1 MQKKQLV
8 AKLNVL
14 LTQKQEKEQIDPQ
27 VLQDETAEEKTAREA
42 QIADIDNQI
51 QARDDEIEVLNAE
64 INKFTLCNIN
74 KAPGFL
80 PEDSPD
86 FLYTQTYNNNYDI
99 SYGYL
104 SSCMGMDETEALF
117 VSANRTNQTV
127 IQGTKGKGKAN
138 KKGKGGKKGRGKPK
152 TSGGAGGSGAVGG
165 GAGGSGAGGGGAGDG
180 ATLNLRKGDIDRAYH
195 SNEVIRTVS
204 SCMETPFWGT
214 CSYQDANSKCNMP
227 NAKRTPDVVIA
238 GVPEN
243 NTKYIRFPL
252 LTCEV
257 CGSKPVG
264 PRNNQ
269 KFDGLLATMQ
279 SLVFC
284 PRGYYWEIGTT
295 EVRIYKLQKVPEG
308 GFIKIHEKVYDLIEE
323 VPENPPDNQFPG
335 MTEMISDLC
344 AILLDGLINLAPICL
359 NTANC
364 LTAANYK
371 DFLNIPSVTRRKIE
385 PHCWHIFVPQFL
397 ADQQKVHYPYRDH
410 DAEDP
415 QKPTIHEDELVKKDH
430 VPTEAEVQA
439 EECVIPVD
447 EDALDYSQIIDKGFY
462 QRLPTMRSVRVG
474 PLGEPSS
481 VDDFEK
487 SAKAAER
494 NFSAHQA
501 MHRVKELFRRQ
512 KMSGIQILEEN
523 EAPDQDIPLDITAH
537 PDLAATTANQMKRMT
552 ILTVHESDE
561 EVENEETLFE
571 FAADGDTSVISGGGD
586 NLVNVIFE
594 IDDHG
599 NLIKRAKRRHAQD
612 PLLAAPKKHRF
623 SVDPGTADFLNKIGK
638 AKVLVYPGTPVP
650 APPAPAPA
658 PPAPAPAPA
667 PPAPAPAPPA
677 PGPSGDPLLK
687 KAVERISAEQR
698 RARAAEKKR
707 KEQEE
712 ADKLLIKT
720 IRKRTKTD
728 RYSS

>member
-1 MQKKQLV
+1 
-8 AKLNVL
+8 
-14 LTQKQEKEQIDPQ
+14 
-27 VLQDETAEEKTAREA
+27 
-42 QIADIDNQI
+42 
-51 QARDDEIEVLNAE
+51 
-64 INKFTLCNIN
+64 
-74 KAPGFL
+74 
-80 PEDSPD
+80 
-86 FLYTQTYNNNYDI
+86 
-99 SYGYL
+99 
-104 SSCMGMDETEALF
+104 MGMDETEALF

-127 IQGTKGKGKAN
+127 IQGTKGKGKAT
-138 KKGKGGKKGRGKPK
+138 KKRKAKSKSK

-165 GAGGSGAGGGGAGDG
+165 GARGGGAGDG
-180 ATLNLRKGDIDRAYH
+180 ATLNLSKGDIDRAYH

-295 EVRIYKLQKVPEG
+295 EVRIYKLEKVPEG

-371 DFLNIPSVTRRKIE
+371 DFLNIPSVTRRRIE

-397 ADQQKVHYPYRDH
+397 ADQQKVHYPYLDN

-415 QKPTIHEDELVKKDH
+415 QKPSIDEDELVKKDH
-430 VPTEAEVQA
+430 VPTEAEVEA
-439 EECVIPVD
+439 EGCVIPVD

-474 PLGEPSS
+474 PQGEPSS
-481 VDDFEK
+481 VDDFEE

-523 EAPDQDIPLDITAH
+523 EEPEQDIPLDITAH
-537 PDLAATTANQMKRMT
+537 PDLAATTADQMKRMT
-552 ILTVHESDE
+552 IITVHESDE
-561 EVENEETLFE
+561 EVEDDQTLFE

-599 NLIKRAKRRHAQD
+599 NLIKRAKKRHAQD

-638 AKVLVYPGTPVP
+638 AKVLVYPGTPGGG
-650 APPAPAPA
+650 PPAPGAPGGD
-658 PPAPAPAPA
+658 PPAPGPPGGD
-667 PPAPAPAPPA
+667 PPAPGPPGGDPPAPGPPGGDPPAPGPPGGDPPAPGPPGGDPPAPGPPGGDPPAPGPPGGDPHGADPPA
-677 PGPSGDPLLK
+677 PGPSGDTLPK
-687 KAVERISAEQR
+687 KAAPKKARARISAEQR
-698 RARAAEKKR
+698 RERAAEKKR

-712 ADKLLIKT
+712 AKKLVIKT
-720 IRKRTKTD
+720 TRERKKTEK
-728 RYSS
+728 YSS